1 MNDITNIHEL
11 EGKDKKEYLAKLDN
25 ALHSLEVNL
34 ATETDFKQSHAVM
47 DFGNSQGWNW
57 DRLPEQDIVYT
68 SLAGLIHQIRE
79 MYSWF
84 DWQIGTTPLE
94 NKGYFEKL
102 QISAESGLPLCFQ
115 LMNLHRLKRDAVD
128 ELKKMPDYSVLA
140 RDLRTMLMSDTTE
153 LEKVVDKANTLHK
166 NAMKRNF
173 LEALQNAS
181 LLGWDTTKY
190 SLKPQAKK
198 LKEMGGEQL
207 WNITFMRYSLASSQ
221 FHIYD
226 IEVWQDIREK
236 HITEEEDGVHISD
249 ELLNGFKFSEE
260 NTAWFILKDFDERFK
275 SLHPVQVSRAL
286 VGPFE
291 CKYLTQPDEITRLEI
306 TDKLLAENSDATL
319 LRFSRQFALAPNH
332 VVNKEG
338 ELRQVTYREDWRDEI
353 IVCSSKHSSQVANS
367 VLGTNIRIFE
377 YNN

>member
-1 MNDITNIHEL
+1 MNEITNIHEL
-11 EGKDKKEYLAKLDN
+11 EGKDKKTYLVKLDN
-25 ALHSLEVNL
+25 SLHSLEINL
-34 ATETDFKQSHAVM
+34 ATETDFKQAHAVI
-47 DFGNSQGWNW
+47 DFGNSQEWTW
-57 DRLPEQDIVYT
+57 DRLPEQNTVYT
-68 SLAGLIHQIRE
+68 SLSGLIHQIRE

-84 DWQIGTTPLE
+84 DWQIGQNPLK

-102 QISAESGLPLCFQ
+102 QVSAESGLPLCFQ

-128 ELKKMPDYSVLA
+128 ELSKLPDYSLLA
-140 RDLRTMLMSDTTE
+140 RDLRTVLMNDTTE
-153 LEKVVDKANTLHK
+153 LEKVVERANKIHK
-166 NAMKRNF
+166 TAMKRNF
-173 LEALQNAS
+173 LESLQNES

-207 WNITFMRYSLASSQ
+207 WNLTFMRYSLASSQ
-221 FHIYD
+221 FQIYD

-236 HITEEEDGVHISD
+236 HITEEKDGVHISD
-249 ELLNGFKFSEE
+249 KLLNGFNFSEE
-260 NTAWFILKDFDERFK
+260 NTAWFILKEFDERFE

-291 CKYLTQPDEITRLEI
+291 CKYLTQPDEIAHLEI
-306 TDKLLAENSDATL
+306 TDKLLAEDSDMAL

-332 VVNKEG
+332 VVNGKG

-353 IVCSSKHSSQVANS
+353 IVCSSRHSSQVANS
-367 VLGTNIRIFE
+367 VLGTNIR
-377 YNN
+377 